1 MGRSVLLVEGSDDQD
16 FFNAYCELVG
26 IKKIDVIPPKVV
38 NPSTRDGCGNLVANL
53 PILLN
58 QIKAGDVDNLGIV
71 LDADYPPDNNGGFDK
86 KFQLIANKLTG
97 AGYNIPPKPRHKFGQ
112 IFTHPDG
119 LPSIGL
125 WIMPDH
131 QSDGMLEGFV
141 EGMISDGTQIS
152 LLNHAGL
159 SIKSLP
165 ATLFNSKLHLTKAKV
180 FTWRAWQKSPGISL
194 SRALKDSILDRS
206 KSVNFENWLKQVF
219 K

>member
-1 MGRSVLLVEGSDDQD
+1 MGRSELLVEGNDDQT
-16 FFNAYCELVG
+16 FFSAHLNLIG
-26 IKKIDVIPPKVV
+26 IANVNIRAPKSLDA
-38 NPSTRDGCGNLVANL
+38 NTGDGWPNLVKNL
-53 PILLN
+53 PILLQ
-58 QIKAGDVDNLGIV
+58 QIKAGDVDKFGIV
-71 LDADYPPDNNGGFDK
+71 LDADYLPDNNGGFVK
-86 KFQLIANKLTG
+86 RFQLVSEELT
-97 AGYNIPPKPRHKFGQ
+97 KFGYITPSKPNHNLGE
-112 IFTHPDG
+112 IFIHPDG
-119 LPSIGL
+119 LPSVGL

-141 EGMISDGTQIS
+141 ESMVSDATQIS
-152 LLNHAGL
+152 LLNHAEQ

-165 ATLFNSKLHLTKAKV
+165 ATLFNPKLHLTKAKV